1 MAQIVFNG
9 QLSYELNSFTRDT
22 SFNFIDNTMSS
33 VAYMNLKD
41 TDPLLEELGHSTI
54 TSLQIRVNNTPIYSL
69 DEITAHIT
77 SLGET
82 LMGDAMTTNLNI
94 SFN

>member
-9 QLSYELNSFTRDT
+9 QLNYELNSFTRDT
-22 SFNFIDNTMSS
+22 TFNFTNDTMSS
-33 VAYMNLKD
+33 TAYMNIKNA
-41 TDPLLEELGHSTI
+41 DPLLEELGHSTI
-54 TSLQIRVNNTPIYSL
+54 TSLQIRVNNEPIYSL

-77 SLGET
+77 NLSES